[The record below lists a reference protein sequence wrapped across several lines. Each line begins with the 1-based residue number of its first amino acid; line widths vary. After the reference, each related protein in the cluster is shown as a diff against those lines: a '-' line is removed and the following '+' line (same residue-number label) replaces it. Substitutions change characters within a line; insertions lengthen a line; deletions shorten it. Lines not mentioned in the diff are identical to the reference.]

1 MPVSPAYAPDPRFF
15 DLGEDY
21 GDAVRAADFPQ
32 TILRVRN
39 DRAAASVG
47 LETLT
52 DAEWIAHFGRF
63 QPLPGQ
69 PGPVAMRYH
78 GHQFR
83 SYNPDLGDGRGFL
96 AAQLREKALPLKGG
110 GLGGGGATD
119 PTADGAG
126 GSAKTV
132 NALRATSRNTL
143 PPPPTPTL
151 PPSRGKGDS
160 RLLDLGTKGSGQTP
174 WSRAGDGRLTLKGGV
189 REVLAA
195 AMLESQGVPTSRAF
209 SLIETGEDLE
219 RGDEPSP
226 TRSAVLVRLS
236 HSHIRFGTFQRAAYL
251 GRADMVEALVE
262 HARSLYHPTV
272 APGNAPGFLRAVV
285 EASARLTARWIAAG
299 FVHGVLNTDNLNVTG
314 ESFDYG
320 PWRFLPLY
328 EPGFTAAYFDQ
339 TGLYAFAR
347 QPEAVF
353 WALTQLGG
361 ALKLVADA
369 EPLTEALNGFGPAY
383 IRELRAAFLARLGV
397 SSLGEAADQRLLDAT
412 LALLR
417 EGGEALRWEPL
428 FFDWFGGFASSAR
441 ALQGPRGKLYQGET
455 FDAFRFALFEHA
467 PDRLQRLEAP
477 MFAASEPEEMLI
489 DEVEAIWAAIDAD
502 DDWAPLHAKLARLEA
517 ARQISSLNPA

>member
-1 MPVSPAYAPDPRFF
+1 MPISPAYRPDPRFF

-21 GDAVRAADFPQ
+21 GDAVRPADFPE
-32 TILRVRN
+32 TLLRIRN
-39 DRAAASVG
+39 DRAAATVG

-63 QPLPGQ
+63 DPLPGQ

-83 SYNPDLGDGRGFL
+83 TYNPDIGDGRGFL
-96 AAQLREKALPLKGG
+96 AAQLR
-110 GLGGGGATD
+110 D
-119 PTADGAG
+119 D
-126 GSAKTV
+126 
-132 NALRATSRNTL
+132 RR
-143 PPPPTPTL
+143 
-151 PPSRGKGDS
+151 

-174 WSRAGDGRLTLKGGV
+174 WSRGGDGRLTLKGGV

-195 AMLESQGVPTSRAF
+195 AMLEALGVPTSRAL
-209 SLIETGEDLE
+209 SLIETGEALQ

-236 HSHIRFGTFQRAAYL
+236 HSHVRFGTFQRAAYL
-251 GRADMVEALVE
+251 GRTDMVEALVE
-262 HARSLYHPTV
+262 HARSLYHPGV
-272 APGNAPGFLRAVV
+272 ADGDTTGFLRAVV
-285 EASARLTARWIAAG
+285 EASARLAARWIAAG
-299 FVHGVLNTDNLNVTG
+299 FIHGVLNTDNLNVTG

-320 PWRFLPLY
+320 PWRFLPHY

-361 ALKLVADA
+361 ALKTVADA
-369 EPLTEALNGFGPAY
+369 GPLTEALNSFGPAY

-397 SSLGEAADQRLLDAT
+397 ASLGEAADQRLLDTA

-441 ALQGPRGKLYQGET
+441 ALQGPRGRLYQGEA

-467 PDRLQRLEAP
+467 PDRPERLEAP
-477 MFAASEPEEMLI
+477 MFAGTEPEEMLI

-502 DDWAPLHAKLARLEA
+502 DDWSPLNAKLARLET
-517 ARQISSLNPA
+517 ARQVLSLNAA

>member
-1 MPVSPAYAPDPRFF
+1 LPVSPAYRPEPRFP

-21 GDAVRAADFPQ
+21 GDPVRAADFPQ

-63 QPLPGQ
+63 EPLPGQ
-69 PGPVAMRYH
+69 PGPIAMRYH

-96 AAQLREKALPLKGG
+96 AAQMREAPLD
-110 GLGGGGATD
+110 AQ
-119 PTADGAG
+119 G
-126 GSAKTV
+126 GSDRVASDS
-132 NALRATSRNTL
+132 A
-143 PPPPTPTL
+143 P
-151 PPSRGKGDS
+151 RG

-195 AMLESQGVPTSRAF
+195 AMLETLGVPTSRAF
-209 SLIETGEDLE
+209 SLIETGEALE

-251 GRADMVEALVE
+251 GRPDMVEALVE
-262 HARSLYHPTV
+262 HARALYHPAV
-272 APGNAPGFLRAVV
+272 APGDTPGLLRAVV

-320 PWRFLPLY
+320 PWRFLPHY
-328 EPGFTAAYFDQ
+328 QPGFTAAYFDRN
-339 TGLYAFAR
+339 GLYAFAR

-383 IRELRAAFLARLGV
+383 IRELRTAFLTRLGV
-397 SSLGEAADQRLLDAT
+397 LSLGEAADQRLLDTA
-412 LALLR
+412 LAMLR
-417 EGGEALRWEPL
+417 QGGEALRWEPL
-428 FFDWFGGFASSAR
+428 FFDWFSGFASSAR
-441 ALQGPRGKLYQGET
+441 ALGGPRGRLYQGET

-467 PDRLQRLEAP
+467 PDRPERLERP
-477 MFAASEPEEMLI
+477 MFVRPDPEEMRI
-489 DEVEAIWAAIDAD
+489 DEVEGIWAAIETD
-502 DDWAPLHAKLARLEA
+502 DDWTPFEAKLGRLRESGEA
-517 ARQISSLNPA
+517 